1 MKTIGKIFS
10 PFYFL
15 LHIFIGL
22 PLSILTGII
31 GGLVDR
37 TTFYLEMEISDWI
50 EEWFDPYRLLR

>member
-1 MKTIGKIFS
+1 MRVAGKIFL

-15 LHIFIGL
+15 LHIIVGL
-22 PLSILTGII
+22 PLAILIGVI
-31 GGLVDR
+31 GGILDL